1 MFNFQKELENISV
14 TNAVQFKLF
23 LAMTLIDTDKTRT
36 TVLQIFLAVFPSCSL
51 TDLGP
56 LAF

>member
-1 MFNFQKELENISV
+1 MLNFQKELENISV
-14 TNAVQFKLF
+14 IKSVQFKLF
-23 LAMTLIDTDKTRT
+23 LAVPLIDTDKTRT
-36 TVLQIFLAVFPSCSL
+36 TVLQIFLAAFPSCSL